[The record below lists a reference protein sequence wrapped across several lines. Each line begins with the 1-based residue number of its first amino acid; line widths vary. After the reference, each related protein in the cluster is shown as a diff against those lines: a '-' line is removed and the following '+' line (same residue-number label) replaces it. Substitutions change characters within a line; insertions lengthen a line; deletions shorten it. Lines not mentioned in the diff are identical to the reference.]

1 MAQEQAKKKNI
12 LRITLYSI
20 FGVVLSFFLVMEV
33 CLLSQ
38 KYIMKSKAPNFLGYG
53 SAIVATGSMSGTI
66 NKGDMVI
73 FKKTDVYKL
82 GDIVTFDDPFVSYPV
97 THRIV
102 NYGSE
107 KGTFVTKGDWNTSTD
122 SRTITKEQIYGKV
135 VKVIPSVGWFT
146 SDPEVGENGW
156 VYFAAVIVIAAGMI
170 YLLKIKPDDKK
181 KIEDKNDKEEHLV

>member
-1 MAQEQAKKKNI
+1 MAQEQAKKKNK

-20 FGVVLSFFLVMEV
+20 LGVILSFFLVMEV

-38 KYIMKSKAPNFLGYG
+38 KYIMKSKAPTFLGYG

-107 KGTFVTKGDWNTSTD
+107 EGTFVTKGDWNTSTD
-122 SRTITKEQIYGKV
+122 NREITVDQIFGKV
-135 VKVIPSVGWFT
+135 VKVIPGVGWFT

-156 VYFAAVIVIAAGMI
+156 VYFAAVIVIVAGMV
-170 YLLKIKPDDKK
+170 YLLKNKPEEK
-181 KIEDKNDKEEHLV
+181 KIEEKSNKED